1 MFSRLLIL
9 LALTCGILVSADEAT
24 NQERCVESIFE
35 AYSRLSFNGSHS
47 QPWLVNSCKNALRTR
62 SIYAAAKVYCSPS
75 EIQAGI
81 AHINEPCQGDLARTP
96 YSEIEPELTDEYIR
110 GLRVVEYQ
118 EVSKAVELD
127 SPVLISRAY
136 FEAAFRTNA
145 AWSLV
150 ARMHRVYGAATYWFW
165 GTVLLFGIVN
175 NALYH
180 LFYSQVEPSKWD
192 VESSSKSLHAIRD
205 GCNRL
210 LGGVYHSVRTHFVI
224 PPAFG
229 SHHQRLFYYCTIP
242 TRMEA
247 VPIVV
252 YYTMSFLFTILSYD
266 IFEGN
271 LYWQDPW
278 EQMWRYVSDRTG
290 ILSYANLC
298 LLWLFGGRNNP
309 FIWATGWKFSTF
321 NLFHRTIARVA
332 TIQAIVHSIGY
343 TIQTAN
349 KHTYFIYLPMPW
361 WYMGIVA
368 TVCMGLLLLFSSIY
382 LRKHYY
388 ELFLIIHI
396 SFSFVCIG
404 ALFVHTAIFSGEYD
418 IYLWPVVIV
427 WLLDRF
433 ARIVRLAY
441 CNIHVRLSRN
451 FIMRTRGRVSY
462 NKASDMV
469 RLEVAAGNPKLEPKP
484 GEHYYIYQPLKWR
497 GYESHPFTLGAWT
510 TDNNEIDT
518 EESSLTF
525 GSGESFLP
533 ARRKLVFW
541 IRPFDGWTK
550 RLRDECLRSPG
561 CRLES
566 TFLIEGPY
574 GHTSPTRHYEN
585 VIFIAGG
592 SGVAGVLPYIEE
604 HILSTPSHSSEA
616 ITECAPISSS
626 SSATLLNA
634 ETNLPAGNKTT
645 RTRNVTL
652 VWTARQRALLHEI
665 GCRELR
671 PALGRK
677 GFDARFYATRD
688 PEPPKTDASA
698 GDETNIVMPTENTK
712 LLQEDSN
719 LNIVSGRP
727 DIRSI
732 ILGIVRESGPTGLY
746 AGKTAVLVCGPGGM
760 ADEARLAVHQAL
772 KEGYSGVEYFEEA
785 FGW

>member
-1 MFSRLLIL
+1 
-9 LALTCGILVSADEAT
+9 
-24 NQERCVESIFE
+24 
-35 AYSRLSFNGSHS
+35 
-47 QPWLVNSCKNALRTR
+47 
-62 SIYAAAKVYCSPS
+62 
-75 EIQAGI
+75 
-81 AHINEPCQGDLARTP
+81 
-96 YSEIEPELTDEYIR
+96 
-110 GLRVVEYQ
+110 
-118 EVSKAVELD
+118 
-127 SPVLISRAY
+127 
-136 FEAAFRTNA
+136 
-145 AWSLV
+145 
-150 ARMHRVYGAATYWFW
+150 
-165 GTVLLFGIVN
+165 
-175 NALYH
+175 
-180 LFYSQVEPSKWD
+180 
-192 VESSSKSLHAIRD
+192 
-205 GCNRL
+205 
-210 LGGVYHSVRTHFVI
+210 
-224 PPAFG
+224 
-229 SHHQRLFYYCTIP
+229 
-242 TRMEA
+242 
-247 VPIVV
+247 
-252 YYTMSFLFTILSYD
+252 MSFLFTILSYD

-388 ELFLIIHI
+388 ELFLMIHI

-510 TDNNEIDT
+510 TDNNEIET

-719 LNIVSGRP
+719 LNIASGRP
-727 DIRSI
+727 DIKSI